1 MNPALKE
8 LAKHNRIKRLKK
20 LIEEM
25 SLLTESSA
33 AEILEVLSG
42 NVLSEEECGEIK
54 RGLSH
59 CSSTFFATAFPLIPL
74 ILLSCPSMRSTDMS
88 MGRYFLVEYL
98 MFVEIPLSPAEIERE
113 SRPLY

>member
-42 NVLSEEECGEIK
+42 NVLSEEERGEIK
-54 RGLSH
+54 RG
-59 CSSTFFATAFPLIPL
+59 
-74 ILLSCPSMRSTDMS
+74 
-88 MGRYFLVEYL
+88 
-98 MFVEIPLSPAEIERE
+98 
-113 SRPLY
+113 